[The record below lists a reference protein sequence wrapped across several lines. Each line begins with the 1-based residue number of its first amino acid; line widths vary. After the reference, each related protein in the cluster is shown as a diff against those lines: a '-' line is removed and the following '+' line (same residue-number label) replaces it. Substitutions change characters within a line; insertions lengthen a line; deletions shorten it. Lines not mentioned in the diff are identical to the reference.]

1 MIEKALARSESL
13 EDYISLAK
21 PGIVSLVLITTLA
34 GLYVG
39 HRGLP
44 APALI
49 FWTLLGTGLAAAG
62 SAALNNFFDREID
75 GLMRRTQTRPLPTGA
90 IDPSNALAFAVTLV
104 VLSFLTLSAFVNA
117 LSAFL
122 ALTAVFSYAVLYTL
136 VLKRRTPLATE
147 IGGISGAIPPVIGIA
162 AAQGRIGVEALIL
175 FLIMFIWQPPHFWVL
190 AVKHADDYRRAGIPT
205 FPVTHGLFD
214 TKLRT
219 LFFTAALLPVG
230 LLPFS
235 YGIAGPAYL
244 ITASVLSLVYLGLT
258 VHFTLSRRQSGS
270 LLFFFSILYLA
281 VLFVSMAIDIAP
293 KP

>member
-13 EDYISLAK
+13 EDYLSLAK

-44 APALI
+44 GPALI

-62 SAALNNFFDREID
+62 SAALNNFFDRDID
-75 GLMRRTQTRPLPTGA
+75 GLMRRTQTRPLPSGT
-90 IDPSNALAFAVTLV
+90 IDPGSALTFAVTLV

-122 ALTAVFSYAVLYTL
+122 ALAAVLSYAFLYTL

-147 IGGISGAIPPVIGIA
+147 IGGIAGALPPVIGVA
-162 AAQGRIGVEALIL
+162 ATQGHVGIEALIL
-175 FLIMFIWQPPHFWVL
+175 FLIMFVWQPPHFWAL
-190 AVKHADDYRRAGIPT
+190 AVRHEADYRRAGIPVL
-205 FPVTHGLFD
+205 PVASGLFE
-214 TKLRT
+214 TKVKT
-219 LFFTAALLPVG
+219 LSYTAALLPIS
-230 LLPFS
+230 LFPYF

-244 ITASVLSLVYLGLT
+244 LTASALSLAFLGMAFRFFISEKAQASSLFSFSIVYLA
-258 VHFTLSRRQSGS
+258 
-270 LLFFFSILYLA
+270 LLFA
-281 VLFVSMAIDIAP
+281 VMTFDLL
-293 KP
+293 

>member
-13 EDYISLAK
+13 EDYISLSK

-75 GLMRRTQTRPLPTGA
+75 GLMRRTQTRPLPSGA
-90 IDPSNALAFAVTLV
+90 IDPTNAFAFAVTLV

-175 FLIMFIWQPPHFWVL
+175 FLIMFIWQPPHFWIL

-235 YGIAGPAYL
+235 YGIAGPVYL

>member
-1 MIEKALARSESL
+1 MIEKALARSESI
-13 EDYISLAK
+13 EDYLSLAK

-147 IGGISGAIPPVIGIA
+147 IGGISGALPPVIGIA

-175 FLIMFIWQPPHFWVL
+175 FLIMFIWQPPHFWAL
-190 AVKHADDYRRAGIPT
+190 AVRHEADYRRAGIPVL
-205 FPVTHGLFD
+205 PVAYGFFE
-214 TKLRT
+214 TKVKT
-219 LFFTAALLPVG
+219 LSYAAALLPVS
-230 LLPFS
+230 LFPYF
-235 YGIAGPAYL
+235 YGIAGTAYL
-244 ITASVLSLVYLGLT
+244 VAASALSLAFLGMALR
-258 VHFTLSRRQSGS
+258 FFFSEKKRASS
-270 LLFFFSILYLA
+270 LFFFSIVYLA
-281 VLFVSMAIDIAP
+281 LLFAVMTFDLA
-293 KP
+293 

>member
-147 IGGISGAIPPVIGIA
+147 IGGISGALPPVIGIA

-175 FLIMFIWQPPHFWVL
+175 FLIMFIWQPPHFWSL
-190 AVKHADDYRRAGIPT
+190 AVRHEADYRRADIPVL
-205 FPVTHGLFD
+205 PVASGLFE
-214 TKLRT
+214 TKIKT
-219 LFFTAALLPVG
+219 LSYTAALLPAS
-230 LLPFS
+230 LFPYF
-235 YGIAGPAYL
+235 YGIAGTAYL
-244 ITASVLSLVYLGLT
+244 VTASALSLAFLGMAL
-258 VHFTLSRRQSGS
+258 R
-270 LLFFFSILYLA
+270 FFFSEKNQASHLFSFSIVYLA
-281 VLFVSMAIDIAP
+281 FLFAVMTFDLA
-293 KP
+293 

>member
-75 GLMRRTQTRPLPTGA
+75 GLMHRTRTRPLPTGA

-136 VLKRRTPLATE
+136 VLKDR
-147 IGGISGAIPPVIGIA
+147 
-162 AAQGRIGVEALIL
+162 
-175 FLIMFIWQPPHFWVL
+175 
-190 AVKHADDYRRAGIPT
+190 K
-205 FPVTHGLFD
+205 
-214 TKLRT
+214 
-219 LFFTAALLPVG
+219 
-230 LLPFS
+230 
-235 YGIAGPAYL
+235 
-244 ITASVLSLVYLGLT
+244 SVV
-258 VHFTLSRRQSGS
+258 
-270 LLFFFSILYLA
+270 
-281 VLFVSMAIDIAP
+281 
-293 KP
+293 

>member
-13 EDYISLAK
+13 EDYLSLAK

-147 IGGISGAIPPVIGIA
+147 IGGISGALPPVIGIA